1 MSYIKKNLQEG
12 EKLLYI
18 ARGTVIPF
26 LPGIVG
32 GMAFIPSVLF
42 YPAPLFPGGF
52 SLLGSLVAILF
63 VALWLAT
70 ELSITDR
77 RVIVKTG
84 LIARQ
89 VRELHLS
96 RIEGIEV
103 DQSILG
109 RVFMYGTVMV
119 RGVGTDL
126 DPIAYIHQPEA
137 FKRAFFAATKDMTP
151 KGADHLDVQPAEN
164 PA

>member
-1 MSYIKKNLQEG
+1 MSYIKKNLQES
-12 EKLLYI
+12 ETILYV
-18 ARGTVIPF
+18 ARGTIVPY
-26 LPGIVG
+26 LLGIVG
-32 GMAFIPSVLF
+32 GLAFIPSVVA
-42 YPAPLFPGGF
+42 YPAPYYPGLFSFMGALF
-52 SLLGSLVAILF
+52 ALLFI
-63 VALWLAT
+63 ALWLAT

-77 RVIVKTG
+77 RVVVKTG

-109 RVFMYGTVMV
+109 RVLTYGTVMV

-126 DPIAYIHQPEA
+126 DPIEYVHRPES
-137 FKRAFFAATKDMTP
+137 FKRAFFQATRNL
-151 KGADHLDVQPAEN
+151 GAQQPPHLDNSAPQQAS
-164 PA
+164 

>member
-1 MSYIKKNLQEG
+1 MSYIKNNLQEN
-12 EKLLYI
+12 EKLLYV

-26 LPGIVG
+26 LPGIIG
-32 GMAFIPSVLF
+32 GMAFIPSVVA
-42 YPAPLFPGGF
+42 YPAPFFPGVF
-52 SLLGSLVAILF
+52 SFVGALVAILF
-63 VALWLAT
+63 IALWLAT

-109 RVFMYGTVMV
+109 RIFMYGTVMV

-126 DPIAYIHQPEA
+126 DPIAYIHRPES
-137 FKRAFFAATKDMTP
+137 FKRAFFSATKDMTP
-151 KGADHLDVQPAEN
+151 KGADHLDVQPIEN